1 MKSYDG
7 SRIRVAIL
15 AVLCIVSTAC
25 SGSSPTAQP
34 ATQPAASSPSAGP
47 ALRSVA
53 GSRLIGTAV
62 GIPELDSDAA
72 YRAVLAREFNAVTPE
87 NAMKWESVE
96 PQRGVYD
103 WTAADEIVAF
113 AAANGMKVHGH
124 TLVWHSQLPSWLSG
138 GTFRKNELS
147 AILQAHITIEAG
159 RYKGK
164 IAAWDVVNEAFDD
177 SGALR
182 DSIWLKGLGPGYIA
196 DALRWAHEADPSA
209 KLYINDYDI
218 EGLNPKS
225 DAMYDLV
232 KSLKAQGV
240 PIDGVGIQGH
250 LDLQHGFPDDL
261 ADNIKR
267 FADLGLEVAITELD
281 VRMTLPATAASLAKQ
296 AEYYGRV
303 VKACTAV
310 SACVGVTVWEYT
322 DKYSWIPGFFAGE
335 GAACPFDESLAP
347 KPAVRAILDA
357 LAGAGT

>member
-1 MKSYDG
+1 M
-7 SRIRVAIL
+7 
-15 AVLCIVSTAC
+15 
-25 SGSSPTAQP
+25 
-34 ATQPAASSPSAGP
+34 PAASPSPGADP

-62 GIPELDSDAA
+62 GLPELDSDAA

-124 TLVWHSQLPSWLSG
+124 NLVWHSQLPSWLSG
-138 GTFRKNELS
+138 GTFSASELRT
-147 AILQAHITIEAG
+147 ILQGHIALEAG

-164 IAAWDVVNEAFDD
+164 IAAWDVVNEAFEA

-182 DSIWLKGLGPGYIA
+182 DDLWLKGLGAGYIA

-218 EGLNPKS
+218 EGINPKS
-225 DAMYDLV
+225 DALYGLV

-250 LDLQHGFPDDL
+250 LDLQSGFPNDL

-267 FADLGLEVAITELD
+267 FADLGVEVAITELD
-281 VRMTLPATAASLAKQ
+281 VRMTLPATPASLAKQ
-296 AEYYGRV
+296 ADYYGQV
-303 VKACTAV
+303 VKACTAA

-335 GAACPFDESLAP
+335 GAACPFDEKLAP

-357 LAGAGT
+357 LAGAAK